1 MMQQATSYET
11 LRRAYQEA
19 INETLAR
26 EVFLRQT
33 FLMLEKKLNKLERL
47 DMVRN
52 EDIRRVSD
60 MDTEVASDDD
70 IE

>member
-19 INETLAR
+19 LNETLAR